1 LTVHFPPKNE
11 WNEGE
16 DMERRRFLGAAT
28 AASLGLVLEGS
39 FAEFGRAQN
48 AVRANANVPER
59 TANKSEFPE
68 NSTVVLVH
76 AAWADGSCW
85 SNIILPLK
93 RHALKVVCAPI
104 PLTSLTND
112 ATALSWTLE
121 RTSGP
126 VVLVGHA
133 YSGAVIAAAKEE
145 RVKSLVY
152 VAALAP
158 DEGETVAKV
167 FYRDTPSLEAPKMV
181 PDSHGLVWMPE
192 DAFRRALA
200 QKASPDQAKIA
211 ASVQRPISVQCI
223 QEPAPTPLWKSKPS
237 WYLVA
242 EEDRM
247 INPKTQH
254 FMADRMG
261 ATVRPHPVDHT
272 PMYSAPA
279 LVVDVILEAARK
291 TFSQ

>member
-1 LTVHFPPKNE
+1 MK
-11 WNEGE
+11 
-16 DMERRRFLGAAT
+16 RRTFLGALT
-28 AASLGLVLEGS
+28 AASLSVALNDSLTE
-39 FAEFGRAQN
+39 FAQAQNTTQVVASLPGRA
-48 AVRANANVPER
+48 ANAG
-59 TANKSEFPE
+59 EFPQS
-68 NSTVVLVH
+68 STIVLVH

-85 SNIILPLK
+85 SNIVLPLEQ
-93 RHALKVVCAPI
+93 RGPNVICAPI

-112 ATALSWTLE
+112 AAALSWALE

-133 YSGAVIAAAKEE
+133 YSGAVIAAMKEQ
-145 RVKSLVY
+145 RVKALVY
-152 VAALAP
+152 VTALAP
-158 DEGETVAKV
+158 DDGETVAKV
-167 FYRDTPSLEAPKMV
+167 FYRDTPSPEQPKMV
-181 PDSHGLVWMPE
+181 PDSHGFVWMPD
-192 DAFRRALA
+192 DAFGRALA
-200 QKASPDQAKIA
+200 QNASPDQAKIA

-223 QEPAPTPLWKSKPS
+223 QEPAPTPLWRSKPS

-254 FMADRMG
+254 FMAERMG

-291 TFSQ
+291 TLSQ